1 MKALEFIKSLKGT
14 PAFLRVE
21 AQPSGGCLS
30 QCPSCA
36 PCPSVGLS
44 LAFNQIGEDLVVRC
58 YGGCSD
64 EDLVDGLYLPADGV
78 EVITAN
84 QWRDRERERGHSY
97 EYLQEKLSK
106 ALPLPEA
113 LRPPAAPLIPSAR
126 TFDELLSLK
135 VAPRVELCGPWLKEG
150 TLTEVY
156 GWRGA
161 GKSWFGLSLAFA
173 VAAGVDFMRWGV
185 TEARGV
191 LYVDGEMGLDDIQAR
206 IPRIHQSEQ
215 KRAGR
220 PLHPKLRYIAD
231 SDMELFPNGLPKL
244 STKEGKALV
253 EANLEGISLVVLDN
267 LSTLYNSAIENDAES
282 WVEAQ
287 DWLLSLRRRGLA
299 VVFVHHAG
307 KGGQQRGTSKREDIC
322 DTVIALKKPETHQAE
337 DGCAFTL
344 AFEKNRG
351 VHGPSVASFSA
362 KLTEDE
368 DGDLIW
374 VLQESK
380 EERGAQIKA
389 LFEQGMPIRQIAKS
403 VGLSHSN
410 VSRYLSKNKASGEVV
425 RGAPPRRGGAHHPTT
440 PAHQEERTSA
450 PPAHHFSDMP
460 QQQRFSEDE
469 RRTTP
474 RTTPAPITPL
484 QVVRPPIKSAP
495 PAHQEERTSA
505 PGNPTRPGT
514 YRITEDSTTKREEGP
529 LSKTYFNGV
538 ATTRQRPQ
546 KE

>member
-1 MKALEFIKSLKGT
+1 MKALEFIKSLKGV
-14 PAFLRVE
+14 PAFLQVE
-21 AQPSGGCLS
+21 PQPSGGCLS

-36 PCPSVGLS
+36 PFPSVGLS

-64 EDLVDGLYLPADGV
+64 GELVEGLYFPSDGMK
-78 EVITAN
+78 VITAN
-84 QWRDRERERGHSY
+84 QWLARERERGHDAD
-97 EYLQEKLSK
+97 YLQEKLNTD
-106 ALPLPEA
+106 LPLPEA
-113 LRPPAAPLIPSAR
+113 LRPPAAHPIPRAR

-173 VAAGVDFMRWGV
+173 VASGVDFMRWGV

-231 SDMELFPNGLPKL
+231 SDLELFPNGLPKL

-368 DGDLIW
+368 HGYLVWALQDVKESKTSQVLA
-374 VLQESK
+374 LQE
-380 EERGAQIKA
+380 E
-389 LFEQGMPIRQIAKS
+389 GMGVREIARTLGINPS
-403 VGLSHSN
+403 T
-410 VSRYLSKNKASGEVV
+410 VSRYLKGRVLPV
-425 RGAPPRRGGAHHPTT
+425 APPIRGGGQQQHTYKPEPATQQAT
-440 PAHQEERTSA
+440 PKATPKELSLIARTSQPTQSNTLGNTLGNTA
-450 PPAHHFSDMP
+450 QCSALPTPSTQATPEATP
-460 QQQRFSEDE
+460 QA
-469 RRTTP
+469 TP
-474 RTTPAPITPL
+474 KNVELKVTQYLLKPR
-484 QVVRPPIKSAP
+484 
-495 PAHQEERTSA
+495 
-505 PGNPTRPGT
+505 G
-514 YRITEDSTTKREEGP
+514 
-529 LSKTYFNGV
+529 
-538 ATTRQRPQ
+538 
-546 KE
+546 

>member
-1 MKALEFIKSLKGT
+1 MKALDFIKSLKGT

-21 AQPSGGCLS
+21 SQETGGCLS

-64 EDLVDGLYLPADGV
+64 EDLVDGLYLPTDGV

-84 QWRDRERERGHSY
+84 QWIDRERLQGHSY

-106 ALPLPEA
+106 ALPLPEP
-113 LRPPAAPLIPSAR
+113 LRPPAAPLIPRAL
-126 TFDELLSLK
+126 TFDELLSLE
-135 VAPRVELCGPWLKEG
+135 VTPRAELCGPWLKER
-150 TLTEVY
+150 TITEVY

-173 VAAGVDFMRWGV
+173 VSSGVDFMRWGV
-185 TEARGV
+185 TEAREV
-191 LYVDGEMGLDDIQAR
+191 LYVDGEMDLEDIKER
-206 IPRIHQSEQ
+206 LSLIRKSEQ
-215 KRAGR
+215 KRAGTTLR
-220 PLHPKLRYIAD
+220 PKLRYLAD
-231 SDMELFPNGLPKL
+231 SHEDIFPNGLPKL
-244 STKEGKALV
+244 STNEGKALV
-253 EANLEGISLVVLDN
+253 ESNLEGVSLLVLDN

-282 WVEAQ
+282 WVETQ
-287 DWLLSLRRRGLA
+287 DWLVSLRRRGIS
-299 VVFVHHAG
+299 VVFVHHSG
-307 KGGQQRGTSKREDIC
+307 KGGQQRGSSKREDVINN
-322 DTVIALKKPETHQAE
+322 VIALKQPADHQAE

-344 AFEKNRG
+344 TFEKSRG
-351 VHGPSVASFSA
+351 VKGPAVATFSA

-368 DGDLIW
+368 DGDLVW
-374 VLQESK
+374 ALQESK

-410 VSRYLSKNKASGEVV
+410 VSRYLSKNKDSGEVV

-450 PPAHHFSDMP
+450 PTTHHFSDMP

-469 RRTTP
+469 P
-474 RTTPAPITPL
+474 RTTQRTTTAPITPL
-484 QVVRPPIKSAP
+484 QVVRPPFESAP
-495 PAHQEERTSA
+495 PKTHHRTTDKSI
-505 PGNPTRPGT
+505 TRAET
-514 YRITEDSTTKREEGP
+514 YRLPEETTTNGEAGP
-529 LSKTYFNGV
+529 HHPRSYSNGI
-538 ATTRQRPQ
+538 ATTRQRP
-546 KE
+546 KNE

>member
-1 MKALEFIKSLKGT
+1 MKALDFIKSLKGT

-21 AQPSGGCLS
+21 AQETGGCLS

-64 EDLVDGLYLPADGV
+64 ADLVNGLYLPADGV

-84 QWRDRERERGHSY
+84 QWIDRERERGHSY

-106 ALPLPEA
+106 ALPLPEV
-113 LRPPAAPLIPSAR
+113 LRPPEKPPIPRAL
-126 TFDELLSLK
+126 TFDELLSLN
-135 VAPRVELCGPWLKEG
+135 VTPRAELCGPWLKER
-150 TLTEVY
+150 TITEVY

-173 VAAGVDFMRWGV
+173 VSSGVDFMRWGV
-185 TEARGV
+185 TEAREV
-191 LYVDGEMGLDDIQAR
+191 LYVDGEMDLEDIKER
-206 IPRIHQSEQ
+206 LSLIRKSEQ

-220 PLHPKLRYIAD
+220 TLRPKLRYLAD
-231 SDMELFPNGLPKL
+231 SHEDIFPNGLPKL
-244 STKEGKALV
+244 STNEGKALV
-253 EANLEGISLVVLDN
+253 ESNLEGVSLLVLDN

-282 WVEAQ
+282 WVETQ
-287 DWLLSLRRRGLA
+287 DWLVSLRRRGIS
-299 VVFVHHAG
+299 VVFVHHSG
-307 KGGQQRGTSKREDIC
+307 KGGQQRGSSKREDVINN
-322 DTVIALKKPETHQAE
+322 VIALKQPADHQAE

-344 AFEKNRG
+344 TFEKSRG
-351 VHGPSVASFSA
+351 VKGPAVATFSA

-368 DGDLIW
+368 DGDLVW
-374 VLQESK
+374 ALQESK

-410 VSRYLSKNKASGEVV
+410 VSRYLSKNKAEGEVV

-450 PPAHHFSDMP
+450 PLAHHFSDIP

-469 RRTTP
+469 QRTTP

-495 PAHQEERTSA
+495 PKTHQRTTDKSITRAESFRLPEEALTN
-505 PGNPTRPGT
+505 GETGT
-514 YRITEDSTTKREEGP
+514 LPR
-529 LSKTYFNGV
+529 LHLNGI
-538 ATTRQRPQ
+538 ATTHQRPQ
-546 KE
+546 QE